1 MYLDCYMTDRAYE
14 IMSMLEDK
22 VQDIFIQ
29 KQNELGIASGD
40 ISPMVDYDLMTTL
53 EKLSQIIDYAL
64 TEQENN

>member
-14 IMSMLEDK
+14 IMGMLEDK

-29 KQNELGIASGD
+29 KQNELGISSGD

-64 TEQENN
+64 TEQENV